1 MSSAT
6 HTDHVHCVRVRAQS
20 ALRPA
25 GPRQRRPLVGR
36 PRIHRG
42 LYRIR
47 NMTVRRTVGN
57 GGARVLKTITV
68 ILVHHCRHNR
78 IPVARTVVHRVT
90 YQMRER

>member
-42 LYRIR
+42 LYRIS
-47 NMTVRRTVGN
+47 NMTVRPTVGN
-57 GGARVLKTITV
+57 GGAPVLKTIFVT
-68 ILVHHCRHNR
+68 LVRHCRHNR
-78 IPVARTVVHRVT
+78 TPAARTVMYRVA